1 MNNIE
6 DLITSLQKGDFKSL
20 ARAITIVENEL
31 PGYEEILL
39 SLNSLTPVPIIGIT
53 GPPGAGKS
61 TLLNSLVDFLIRQK
75 KRVAVVAVD
84 PTSPFNYGS
93 LLGDRLR
100 LSAFFNH
107 PDVFIRSLASRGSLG
122 GLSEKVIEVTDVIRQ
137 SNFDFIFVETVGV
150 GQSEVEVAG
159 LADTTIVVFVPE
171 SGDDIQT
178 MKSGI
183 MEIADIFV
191 VNKCDREGADR
202 FATNLQHLI
211 HDKSRNGWTVPV
223 IQTSAV
229 NKDGIDALVS
239 HLEKHSHLNNGNQK
253 KTYLLTEKAY
263 RLLQRE
269 RMRGISKAQLQEKI
283 ATQEKSAGF
292 NLYRFVK
299 SLT

>member
-1 MNNIE
+1 MNKVSE
-6 DLITSLQKGDFKSL
+6 LIASVREGDFKSL

-31 PGYEEILL
+31 DGYEEILL
-39 SLNSLTPVPIIGIT
+39 ALDQGSVTPIVGIT

-61 TLLNSLVDFLIRQK
+61 TLINSLVKYFTGKK
-75 KRVAVVAVD
+75 KRVALVAVD

-100 LSAFFNH
+100 LSDFFTH

-122 GLSEKVIEVTDVIRQ
+122 GLSEKIIEVMDILRH
-137 SNFDFIFVETVGV
+137 SNFDYIFVETVGV
-150 GQSEVEVAG
+150 GQSEVEIAG

-202 FATNLQHLI
+202 FAVNLQHLI
-211 HDKSRNGWTVPV
+211 RSKENSDWVVPV
-223 IQTSAV
+223 LKTSAT
-229 NKDGIDALVS
+229 NHEGIAEVAIQ
-239 HLEKHSHLNNGNQK
+239 LEKFQSSKISNEK
-253 KTYLLTEKAY
+253 KIFLLAEKAY
-263 RLLQRE
+263 RLLQRK
-269 RMRGISKAQLQEKI
+269 RMKGISREQIQEEIRKY
-283 ATQEKSAGF
+283 EKSNRF
-292 NLYRFVK
+292 NLYKFVK
-299 SLT
+299 EHG